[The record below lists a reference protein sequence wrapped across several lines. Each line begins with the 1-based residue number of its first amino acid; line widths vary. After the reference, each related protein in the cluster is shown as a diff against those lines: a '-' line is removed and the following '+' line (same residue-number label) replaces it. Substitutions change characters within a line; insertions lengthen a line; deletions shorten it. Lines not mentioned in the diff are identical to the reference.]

1 MERPNYTKAAENV
14 LKNAEKIAAKS
25 GSPYIGTEHLLV
37 SLIEETE
44 GTASQVLRDDGASAQ
59 KILSMISTLRAPA
72 SDTALADRSGY
83 TPRLTAVLQ
92 LAREQAAKYG
102 SSEIGT
108 EHLLLGLILERN
120 NVALKVLETAGVHI
134 PKVYYNVLLA
144 MNVDPNQ
151 HRNDLAP
158 QQGAGANA
166 KGGLLAQF
174 TRDLTEDAREG
185 KLDPVIGRE
194 NETSRLLEIL
204 SRRTKNNPCLIGDPG
219 VGKTAIV
226 EGLAEKI
233 AEDAVPAGLRG
244 KRVLMLDLAGMVAG
258 TKYRGEFE
266 ERIKGVIS
274 EVIAAGDVIL
284 FADEMHTLIGA
295 GSSEGALD
303 ASNILKPSLARGELQ
318 LIGATT
324 EKEFRRIV
332 GKDSALERRF
342 QPIEVGEPT
351 REETLAILKGIAPRY
366 EAFHHVQI
374 TEDAL
379 QAAVN
384 LTDRYINDRCLP
396 DKAIDAIDEAC
407 ASARLLAAQKGE
419 NPQVTGELSEIDN
432 ELAKAVKEGRID
444 DARTLRSR
452 YQTVEA
458 GAKKAASQ
466 KEKKD
471 EKSLRVTEG
480 DVARVVSLW
489 SQVPVARLT
498 EKESTRLLKL
508 ESTLHKRVIGQE
520 DAVTAVAKAIRRGRV
535 GLQDPKRPIGTFLFL
550 GPTGVGK
557 TELSKALAEAVFGD
571 EKSLIRIDMSEY
583 SERIAVTRLT
593 GSAPGYVGYEEGGQL
608 TEEVRRHPYS
618 VVLFDEIEKAN
629 PEVYNLLLQIMDE
642 GRLTDGK
649 GSTVNFRNTILIMTS
664 NLGARQIAEP
674 KTLGFAPALTA
685 KESYEKMK
693 SGVMEEL
700 GRTFRPEFINRIDG
714 IEVFHTLSKEDM
726 KKICALQ
733 CNEFSKRAEGSLGI
747 RVSVTPSMRDHLVD
761 KYYNQK
767 MGARPLKRAMQTE
780 VEDPFADRVLEGEF
794 QAGDTVKVGYSRD
807 KVTFSKAESEKK
819 AEAASKEE
827 SHAE

>member
-151 HRNDLAP
+151 HRNDLAL

-194 NETSRLLEIL
+194 KETTRLLEIL

-444 DARTLRSR
+444 DARSLRSR

-489 SQVPVARLT
+489 SQVPVSRLT

>member
-1 MERPNYTKAAENV
+1 MEKRNYTKAAENV
-14 LKNAEKIAAKS
+14 LKNAEQIAAKNGS
-25 GSPYIGTEHLLV
+25 GYVGTEHLLV

-44 GTASQVLRDDGASAQ
+44 GTASQVLREDGASAQ
-59 KILSMISTLRAPA
+59 KILSMITTLRAPE
-72 SDTALADRSGY
+72 SDTAVADRSGY
-83 TPRLTAVLQ
+83 TPRLQTVLQ
-92 LAREQAAKYG
+92 LAQEQAAKYQ
-102 SSEIGT
+102 SAEVGT

-120 NVALKVLETAGVHI
+120 NVALKVLETAGVQI
-134 PKVYYNVLLA
+134 SKVYFNVLLA

-151 HRNDLAP
+151 HQNDLAP
-158 QQGAGANA
+158 AQDAQGNG
-166 KGGLLAQF
+166 KGSLLESF
-174 TRDLTEDAREG
+174 TRDLTQDARDG

-194 NETSRLLEIL
+194 KETARVLEIL

-233 AEDAVPAGLRG
+233 AEGNVPEGLRN
-244 KRVLMLDLAGMVAG
+244 KRVLMLDLPGMVAG

-266 ERIKGVIS
+266 ERIKGVIR
-274 EVIAAGDVIL
+274 EVISAGDVIL

-324 EKEFRRIV
+324 EKEYRRIV
-332 GKDSALERRF
+332 SRDSALERRF

-351 REETLAILKGIAPRY
+351 KEETLAILKGIAPRY
-366 EAFHHVQI
+366 EAFHHVKI
-374 TEDAL
+374 GEDAL
-379 QAAVN
+379 EAAVN
-384 LTDRYINDRCLP
+384 LTNRYINDRSLP

-407 ASARLLAAQKGE
+407 ASVRMLDAGKGE
-419 NPQVTGELSEIDN
+419 SLQVKGELAEID
-432 ELAKAVKEGRID
+432 EKLALAVREGRID
-444 DARTLRSR
+444 DAKAFRRQ
-452 YQTVEA
+452 YDEVEA
-458 GAKKAASQ
+458 GAQTADARR
-466 KEKKD
+466 EKKD
-471 EKSLRVTEG
+471 AKSLKVTEG
-480 DVARVVSLW
+480 DVAKVVSLW
-489 SQVPVARLT
+489 SQVPVSRLT

-508 ESTLHKRVIGQE
+508 EDRLHKRVIGQE

-571 EKSLIRIDMSEY
+571 EKNLIRIDMSEY

-629 PEVYNLLLQIMDE
+629 PEIYNLLLQIMDE

-649 GSTVNFRNTILIMTS
+649 GSTVNFRNTIIIMTS

-685 KESYEKMK
+685 QQSYEKMK
-693 SGVMEEL
+693 TGVMEEL

-714 IEVFHTLSKEDM
+714 IEVFHTLSKDDM

-733 CNEFSKRAEGSLGI
+733 CNAFAKRAEDALGI
-747 RVSVTPSMRDHLVD
+747 HVVVTPGMRDHLVE
-761 KYYNQK
+761 KYYDQK

-780 VEDPFADRVLEGEF
+780 IEDPFADHVLEGAF
-794 QAGDTVKVGYSRD
+794 QQGDTVKVGYSKDR
-807 KVTFSKAESEKK
+807 VTFTKAAAKAE
-819 AEAASKEE
+819 EAQKEE
-827 SHAE
+827 AHAE